1 MCIYDYMHVKGRRVS
16 KIFEDEFLQEVVKS
30 YWLAK
35 FDLFLASWPLR
46 VPACKNQTNS

>member
-1 MCIYDYMHVKGRRVS
+1 MFIYDYVYVKGHGVP

-35 FDLFLASWPLR
+35 FALLLVSWPL
-46 VPACKNQTNS
+46 S

>member
-1 MCIYDYMHVKGRRVS
+1 MCIYDYMYVKDCGVS

-35 FDLFLASWPLR
+35 FDLLLANWPL
-46 VPACKNQTNS
+46 S